1 MAINMTA
8 NNLTNLIDI
17 SPFAYSVVMLYGVI
31 LVKLFTGYLASHQPL
46 RFFRIFCDQLA
57 KKVNKSK
64 NTDRQRFISGL
75 IAIVVS
81 LTPIVIILW
90 LFEAF
95 VEATWLWQGFLLYLA
110 LGCLQLGKTSKE
122 IAKLIVANKNFEAKQ
137 LLNPW
142 LLRNTEQLS
151 SLGLA
156 KSCIEMLL
164 LRAVQNL
171 FTISLVFLL
180 FGPLTAL
187 VCRLLIEMHYS
198 WNNKQNSFQPFGDS
212 VAFIVN
218 IIQWLPSR
226 IFSLILLFGCIGKNF
241 VLFFRLNR
249 RYFFQLNNSYVLNLF
264 ALSLE
269 VKLGGVAMY
278 QNIKLRKTSYN
289 DHGRQPQATD
299 IIHASKRI
307 SQVFYFCFLFLT
319 LLTLFIYSF
328 NINR

>member
-1 MAINMTA
+1 MTA
-8 NNLTNLIDI
+8 NNLTNLIEI

-31 LVKLFTGYLASHQPL
+31 LIKYFTHYLASHEPL
-46 RFFRIFCDQLA
+46 RFFRFFCDQLA
-57 KKVNKSK
+57 KKVNKTK
-64 NTDRQRFISGL
+64 NSARQRFISGF
-75 IAIVVS
+75 IAILVTLAP
-81 LTPIVIILW
+81 LTIILW

-95 VEATWLWQGFLLYLA
+95 VEATWLWQSFLLYLA
-110 LGCLQLGKTSKE
+110 LGDLHLGKTSKE
-122 IAKLIVANKNFEAKQ
+122 IAKLVVANKNFEAKQ

-142 LLRNTEQLS
+142 LLRDTEQLS

-171 FTISLVFLL
+171 FTVSFIFLL
-180 FGPLTAL
+180 IGPLAAL
-187 VCRLLIEMHYS
+187 VSRLLIEMHYS
-198 WNNKQNSFQPFGDS
+198 WNHKQSNFQPFGDS
-212 VAFIVN
+212 VAYIVN

-226 IFSLILLFGCIGKNF
+226 IFSLVLLFGCIGKNF
-241 VLFFRLNR
+241 ILFFRLSR
-249 RYFFQLNNSYVLNLF
+249 RYFFQLNNSYLLNLF

-299 IIHASKRI
+299 IIHASSRI
-307 SQVFYFCFLFLT
+307 RQVFYFCFLFLT
-319 LLTLFIYSF
+319 MLTLFIYSF